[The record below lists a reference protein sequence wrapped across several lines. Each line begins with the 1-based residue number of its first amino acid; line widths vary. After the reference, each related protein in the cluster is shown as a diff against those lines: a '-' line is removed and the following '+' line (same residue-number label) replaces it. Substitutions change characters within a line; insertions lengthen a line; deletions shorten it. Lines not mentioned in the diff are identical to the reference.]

1 MAPSTDAILYL
12 AVTFL
17 NFPPNHNA
25 SLLFSERC
33 VCRFWALTVPSW
45 DAGLLRRRWD
55 AAARCEALVAY
66 WDHLQH
72 IFHTFQNPQDLEHLA
87 PATTILMDAPPP
99 LGKTHSYFFILW
111 TKNLRH
117 KSHLSEIQI
126 SWFTILLSR
135 CGLVQ
140 VRWKVGVEGNTDRR
154 IKRIFLAGFNL
165 DDAEDIRLKNPNSMK
180 NGQISTLEHF

>member
-1 MAPSTDAILYL
+1 MCSILSAQKLTKYGSIYTAAILYL
-12 AVTFL
+12 DVTFL

-99 LGKTHSYFFILW
+99 LGKTHSYFF
-111 TKNLRH
+111 
-117 KSHLSEIQI
+117 LSFGQ
-126 SWFTILLSR
+126 
-135 CGLVQ
+135 
-140 VRWKVGVEGNTDRR
+140 R
-154 IKRIFLAGFNL
+154 ICVINHICPKFKYL
-165 DDAEDIRLKNPNSMK
+165 DS
-180 NGQISTLEHF
+180 QSFS